1 MSSHHHHRKKALLV
15 GINYFQ
21 TKAELKGCIND
32 VKTLRGFLIQNGF
45 KESGPTMTVLT
56 DDNPNAMPTRNNII
70 SACMWLTNDN
80 QPGDT
85 LFFHYSGHGGQVE
98 DISGDEDDGF
108 DETIMPVDFRKNG
121 QIIDD
126 DLHTLLVKPLQP
138 GVKLIAIF
146 DSCHSGTALDL
157 PYIYT
162 PTGGYEGVGP
172 SKAHLASN
180 LLNAGLTFL
189 KGDHSG
195 ALKQAGATLWEGIQT
210 KFASPEKQKT
220 NSSPA
225 DVIMVAGCR
234 DDQTSADASISG
246 KATGAMS
253 FALMQVLKKNPN
265 PCLIDLLNGMRDIMV
280 EKSFT
285 QIPQMSTSH
294 EMDPKSPF
302 SL

>member
-1 MSSHHHHRKKALLV
+1 MSAKHQKKKALLI

-32 VKTLRGFLIQNGF
+32 VKNLKGFLIQNGF
-45 KESGPTMTVLT
+45 KDSGPCMTVLT
-56 DDNPNAMPTRNNII
+56 DDNPAAMPTRNNII
-70 SACMWLTNDN
+70 SACMWLTHDN

-98 DISGDEDDGF
+98 DASGDEDDGF

-121 QIIDD
+121 QVIDD
-126 DLHTLLVKPLQP
+126 ELHTLLVKSLQP

-157 PYIYT
+157 PFIYT
-162 PTGGYEGVGP
+162 PTGGYEGQGP
-172 SKAHLASN
+172 SKAHIASS
-180 LLNAGLTFL
+180 LLDAGLTFL

-195 ALKQAGATLWEGIQT
+195 ALKKAGGTLWEGFQT
-210 KFASPEKQKT
+210 KFGSPEKQKT

-225 DVIMVAGCR
+225 DVIMIAGCR

-253 FALMQVLKKNPN
+253 FSLMLVLKKNSN
-265 PCLIDLLNGMRDIMV
+265 PSLIDLLNGMRDVMI
-280 EKSFT
+280 EKNFT
-285 QIPQMSTSH
+285 QVPQMSTSH
-294 EMDPKSPF
+294 EMDPKTPF